1 MNPDTPPRSPGGPPG
16 RQFLLALGLLFYL
29 AFLVSP
35 GFVDVVYGD
44 GSVTMLSGFATTA
57 WLFLTLPLTLTD
69 PGEAILA
76 APLAA
81 ASLAFVALPL
91 LVARGRFQ
99 AWALRLG
106 FALLFT
112 AGLVAMS
119 WMIRE
124 AEQVALGVYL
134 WLLAALAAL
143 GFCLCS
149 PARPSSRTDG

>member
-1 MNPDTPPRSPGGPPG
+1 MNPDTPPRSPGGTPG
-16 RQFLLALGLLFYL
+16 RQLLLALGLLSYL

-44 GSVTMLSGFATTA
+44 GSVTMLSGFAATA
-57 WLFLTLPLTLTD
+57 GLFFTLPLTLTD
-69 PGEAILA
+69 PGEAILT

-106 FALLFT
+106 FALLFM

-124 AEQVALGVYL
+124 AEQVAPGVYL
-134 WLLAALAAL
+134 WLLATLAAL

>member
-1 MNPDTPPRSPGGPPG
+1 M
-16 RQFLLALGLLFYL
+16 
-29 AFLVSP
+29 
-35 GFVDVVYGD
+35 
-44 GSVTMLSGFATTA
+44 
-57 WLFLTLPLTLTD
+57 
-69 PGEAILA
+69 
-76 APLAA
+76 
-81 ASLAFVALPL
+81 ALPL

>member
-1 MNPDTPPRSPGGPPG
+1 MNPDTPPRSPG
-16 RQFLLALGLLFYL
+16 RQLLLALGLLSYL

-44 GSVTMLSGFATTA
+44 GSVTMLSGFAATA
-57 WLFLTLPLTLTD
+57 WLFFTLPLTLTN
-69 PGEAILA
+69 PGEAILT

-106 FALLFT
+106 FALLFM

-124 AEQVALGVYL
+124 AEQVAPGVYL